1 MKPGRWACCER
12 IAVVLLTLWVGLS
25 AAPAAAVEAPIERA
39 QVLPGSDAQPPADA
53 DARWHDTRLPDRA
66 PGSVAWYRLEF
77 TAGRAGGDDNV
88 WMLYIP
94 YFFGGG
100 RVWLNGQPIAAVLES
115 NAERVVRW
123 ERPMLLTL
131 PPALVREGRNVLHV
145 RPAATSV
152 TGSTGLAS
160 VAIGTQDE
168 LQSVFE
174 RRRFFVRT
182 LPIVT
187 VVAGTAAG
195 IFAIFLWFGRQ
206 QEVLYGWFGLATLLW
221 ALRTLTFVL
230 DSMPAQVWPLWRLL
244 YHATTGGFVM
254 VMTLFALVVAGWYR
268 RGIAAGLFGYWL
280 LGPLTYLLAGRDADQ
295 LVGRWWVLGL
305 IPIGL
310 SMIGITAAAAWR
322 QRSTETILIAAA
334 VALAVTAGVHDYLV
348 AWDSPLIAAL
358 APRWTEQR
366 FFLLHHGAN
375 LLLVVM
381 GGLLAARFVRSLRD
395 AEEANRTLEARV
407 AAREQEISATYRRIA
422 TLQREQ
428 AATDERQ
435 RIMQDLHDG
444 LGSQLFTSLLR
455 AERGALDAAA
465 VTDML
470 RRAIDEMR
478 IAIEA
483 LASDEQD
490 FRTAFGNFRFRW
502 EQRLGDAGVA
512 SSWRIEVPD
521 DVLALPPHD
530 ALQVLRIAQEAL
542 TNVLKHARAHR
553 VRIRLGV
560 AAGQLALEVQDDGI
574 GQATASG
581 GGGRGLVNMR
591 ARAEKLCGRLQFAQ
605 DEHGTRVALTMPLP
619 DGAGAR
625 PDAPLAP
632 PARPESPR
640 PESPARPE
648 SDAPVGGAAP
658 SQKAVA

>member
-12 IAVVLLTLWVGLS
+12 IAIVLLSLWAVLA

-39 QVLPGSDAQPPADA
+39 QVLLGGDARPPADA
-53 DARWHDTRLPDRA
+53 DPRWHDTRLPDRA
-66 PGSVAWYRLEF
+66 PAAAAWYRLTF
-77 TAGRAGGDDNV
+77 TPVRAGGDDMWV
-88 WMLYIP
+88 LYIP
-94 YFFGGG
+94 YFYGGG
-100 RVWLNGQPIAAVLES
+100 RVWLNGQPVAAVLES

-123 ERPMLLTL
+123 ERPMLLPL
-131 PPALVREGRNVLHV
+131 PPALMREGRNVLHV
-145 RPAATSV
+145 RAAATSV
-152 TGSTGLAS
+152 SGNTGLAG

-168 LQSVFE
+168 LQPAFE
-174 RRRFFVRT
+174 RRLFFVRNV
-182 LPIVT
+182 PMVT
-187 VVAGTAAG
+187 VVAGTAVG
-195 IFAIFLWFGRQ
+195 VFALFLWLGRQ
-206 QEVLYGWFGLATLLW
+206 QEVLYGWFGLAALLW

-230 DSMPAQVWPLWRLL
+230 DSMPAQAWPHWRLL
-244 YHATTGGFVM
+244 YHATTGGFIM

-268 RGIAAGLFGYWL
+268 RRIALGLFGYWL
-280 LGPLTYLLAGRDADQ
+280 LGPLTYLLAGPRADE

-305 IPIGL
+305 IPVGF

-322 QRSTETILIAAA
+322 QRSVETTLIAAA

-348 AWDSPLIAAL
+348 AWNSPLIAAL
-358 APRWTEQR
+358 APRWTDQR

-375 LLLVVM
+375 LLLLVM
-381 GGLLAARFVRSLRD
+381 GALLAVRFVRSLRD

-422 TLQREQ
+422 ALQREQ

-455 AERGALDAAA
+455 AERGALDGAA

-512 SSWRIEVPD
+512 STWQLEVPD

-530 ALQVLRIAQEAL
+530 ALQVLRIAQESL

-553 VRIRLGV
+553 VRVRLGV
-560 AAGQLALEVQDDGI
+560 AAGELALEVQDDGI
-574 GQATASG
+574 GQATAAG
-581 GGGRGLVNMR
+581 GGGRGLINMR
-591 ARAEKLCGRLQFAQ
+591 TRAAKLSARLQFDQ
-605 DEHGTRVALTMPLP
+605 DEYGTRVALTMPLP
-619 DGAGAR
+619 AGAGAR
-625 PDAPLAP
+625 PDAAPPGP
-632 PARPESPR
+632 PART
-640 PESPARPE
+640 A
-648 SDAPVGGAAP
+648 SDAPVDGAVAP
-658 SQKAVA
+658 QKAVA